1 MYNTIKFFG
10 SPKELLG
17 FTGGLSKA
25 ETQEREQGI
34 TFDVFQPHC
43 AANSTD
49 KFSAEIRKNGWALDE
64 QRFESYAEAVAW
76 AQNHAGKMSRGV
88 AQQYLSMFHRYA
100 TK

>member
-17 FTGGLSKA
+17 FTGDLSKA
-25 ETQEREQGI
+25 EAHEYEQGI
-34 TFDVFQPHC
+34 TFDVYAPNC
-43 AANSTD
+43 AANPTD
-49 KFSAEIRKNGWALDE
+49 YFSAEIRKNGWALDE

-76 AQNHAGKMSRGV
+76 AQNHTGEISRGV
-88 AQQYLSMFHRYA
+88 AQQYLNMFYRYA